1 MKVLWVSARLIGP
14 AASIMSTDYSGTS
27 GGWIQSEYDCISEK
41 TTEIVHLCGVREKL
55 DKPYKKVKNEKG
67 TLYLLELPRVSNGR
81 KASTQMIN
89 SVKLILSE
97 VNPDIIQLWGTE
109 TCIQDAVVSSNNNIP
124 IVVFIQGLIGIHY
137 RYRGGYMTVL
147 NKNYNSY
154 SSPKQKFLKYCRDL
168 AFENQVSIEKN
179 IIRKAKNVIVDSDF
193 ARAYCNSLGDEIIC
207 YTRHLNPNKLF
218 LNKKWEYSSCEKNT
232 IFTVFGGSPDKGLHQ
247 LLKAITIVK
256 KKIPNV
262 KVLIP
267 GPFHIDDKGQIMYTK
282 QLSTYEKW
290 MANYIDKYSLH
301 DNVCFIGSQSP
312 EGMAIQIAKCNVY
325 VNPSCMEVHAL
336 SLREAMTVGAPV
348 ISSLCGSVAEFIT
361 YGKEGYIYRYEEY
374 ELLAYLII
382 KILSDNHLA
391 KFLGNNARVKMMG
404 YFNSSEAENLYNIYK
419 RILGY

>member
-27 GGWIQSEYDCISEK
+27 GGWIQSEYDCLSEEML
-41 TTEIVHLCGVREKL
+41 EIVHLCGVREKL
-55 DKPYKKVKNEKG
+55 DKAYKKVENEKG

-81 KASTQMIN
+81 KASTQMID
-89 SVKLILSE
+89 SVRLILSE

-109 TCIQDAVVSSNNNIP
+109 TCIQDAVVSSDNSIP
-124 IVVFIQGLIGIHY
+124 VVVFIQGLIGVHY

-147 NKNYNSY
+147 NRDYYSY
-154 SSPKQKFLKYCRDL
+154 SSLKQKFLKYCRDL

-179 IIRKAKNVIVDSDF
+179 IIYKAKHVIVDSDF
-193 ARAYCNSLGDEIIC
+193 ARSYCSSLGDDVSC

-267 GPFHIDDKGQIMYTK
+267 GPFHIDDEGRIMRIN

-290 MANYIDKYSLH
+290 MASYIDKYSLH
-301 DNVCFIGSQSP
+301 DNVYFIGSQSP
-312 EGMAIQIAKCNVY
+312 EGMAMQIAKCNVY

-336 SLREAMTVGAPV
+336 SLREAMTVGAPI

-361 YGKEGYIYRYEEY
+361 YGRDGYIYRYEEY
-374 ELLAYLII
+374 ELLAFLII
-382 KILSDNHLA
+382 KILSDNQLA
-391 KFLGNNARVKMMG
+391 KSLGNNAREKMMEF
-404 YFNSSEAENLYNIYK
+404 FNSSETENLYNIYR
-419 RILGY
+419 RILGC